1 MSRTQED
8 RTGPA
13 EPPEPGGRPAPGE
26 RAEPGEPGEPGEP
39 TRPDQPQPERPEPA
53 ERAGPG
59 ATAGGPVQGS
69 SVQDGPMQRGAAPK
83 RELPVRERPFGARL
97 MTPLLLGAVLNP
109 VNSTMIA
116 TALVA
121 VGRGFHVGAADTAW
135 LVASL
140 YLASAVAQPTMG
152 RLADLLG
159 PRRVFLAG
167 LAIVAAAGLVG
178 ALAPAFG
185 WLVAS
190 RVLLGVGTSAA
201 YPCAMAVLR
210 ATSQQLGRPTP
221 RPVLA
226 RLSLASLGSAAVG
239 PVLGGLL
246 AGGLGWR
253 AIFAVNVPAA
263 LAGLVLA
270 ALWLPADGRRPPD
283 ERPAARGAFVR
294 RKQPAAQSADARPRP
309 ERGTL
314 DPLGIALFAAALT
327 GLMVFLMDLAAPR
340 WWLLPPVAVLG
351 GALTVWQLRR
361 PYPFLDLRMLARH
374 RPLVRTYLRHGLG
387 YLVIYCVM
395 YGYAQ
400 WLEESPG
407 FSAFHAGLIMLPM
420 SLAAAA
426 CSLLGAR
433 TRGIRGPLT
442 LAALLLAA
450 GSGVLLLASGSTPA
464 AALLAA
470 SVLFGVP
477 QGLAGT
483 SNQAAV
489 AAQAPADGVGAAAGL
504 QRTAQYIGA
513 LTASGLIGLCY
524 GQRAGDSGLHHIA
537 LVTGLLAV
545 ALLALTL
552 TDRALRGRS

>member
-1 MSRTQED
+1 
-8 RTGPA
+8 
-13 EPPEPGGRPAPGE
+13 
-26 RAEPGEPGEPGEP
+26 
-39 TRPDQPQPERPEPA
+39 
-53 ERAGPG
+53 
-59 ATAGGPVQGS
+59 
-69 SVQDGPMQRGAAPK
+69 
-83 RELPVRERPFGARL
+83 

-121 VGRGFHVGAADTAW
+121 IGHGFHIGAAETPW

-152 RLADLLG
+152 KLADLLG

-167 LAIVAAAGLVG
+167 LAIVATAGLVG

-210 ATSQQLGRPTP
+210 ARSRQLGTPTP
-221 RPVLA
+221 RPVMA
-226 RLSLASLGSAAVG
+226 RLSLASLGSAAAG

-246 AGGLGWR
+246 AGSLGWR

-263 LAGLVLA
+263 LTGLVLA
-270 ALWLPADGRRPPD
+270 ALWLPRDADARTRRP
-283 ERPAARGAFVR
+283 ARA
-294 RKQPAAQSADARPRP
+294 QPAAPRRPN
-309 ERGTL
+309 L
-314 DPLGIALFAAALT
+314 DPLGVVLFAAALT
-327 GLMVFLMDLAAPR
+327 GVMVFLMDLAAPR
-340 WWLLPPVAVLG
+340 WWLLPPVAALG
-351 GALTVWQLRR
+351 GATGVWELRR
-361 PYPFLDLRMLARH
+361 PSPFLDLRMLARH

-407 FSAFHAGLIMLPM
+407 FSSFHAGLIMLPM
-420 SLAAAA
+420 SLAAAV

-442 LAALLLAA
+442 LAAALLAA
-450 GSGVLLLASGSTPA
+450 GSGVLLAAGGHTPL

-483 SNQAAV
+483 GNQAAV
-489 AAQAPADGVGAAAGL
+489 AVQSPAGGMGAAAGL

-513 LTASGLIGLCY
+513 LAASGLIGLFY
-524 GQRAGDSGLHHIA
+524 GHRADDAGLHDIA
-537 LVTGLLAV
+537 LATGALAV
-545 ALLALTL
+545 TLLALTL
-552 TDRALRGRS
+552 SDGALRRRSARGGGR